1 MGRKTRTL
9 VSRSKKALISAPVLK
24 LPDPS
29 LPYEVIA
36 DASVNGLG
44 AVLVQQGHAIAYYS
58 QKFTNAE
65 KITTSEQE
73 LLAQHDA
80 LLQWRCYLKGPQITL
95 VTDHNPLI
103 YLISQPLL
111 SRRQARWLEFFSRF
125 NYKWEYRPGRGNV
138 ADPLSRQTLQPL
150 MQLVLAGCAAT
161 SSSGSHK
168 LQPLMQP
175 VLAGCAGMHAI
186 RADNTIFDAI
196 LRGYSLDES
205 FENPRFLRNF
215 KQSPKGLWITQG
227 EEALV
232 VVPNVH
238 FIR

>member
-80 LLQWRCYLKGPQITL
+80 LLQWRCYLEGPQ
-95 VTDHNPLI
+95 DG
-103 YLISQPLL
+103 L
-111 SRRQARWLEFFSRF
+111 SSPNRVSTT
-125 NYKWEYRPGRGNV
+125 NGN
-138 ADPLSRQTLQPL
+138 
-150 MQLVLAGCAAT
+150 
-161 SSSGSHK
+161 
-168 LQPLMQP
+168 
-175 VLAGCAGMHAI
+175 I
-186 RADNTIFDAI
+186 
-196 LRGYSLDES
+196 
-205 FENPRFLRNF
+205 
-215 KQSPKGLWITQG
+215 GL
-227 EEALV
+227 EEAMLQNHSQDK
-232 VVPNVH
+232 PSNH
-238 FIR
+238 